1 MHFAVSSSLR
11 TRLGKPGAE
20 AAEALSEGGAAANAS
35 TVGCDRFETGEHS
48 RNHGRTAMSL
58 SRQSNVRRGGGM
70 PARAMAVAAPAD
82 MSAADGPPGSTD
94 RAPAGGPG
102 RGGCGG
108 AFVLLVGAA
117 ADWPGRGGI
126 AGVLPCPGRCG
137 SGTGAAPGD
146 SAAGTS
152 DLRLGA
158 GAPGGRPLA
167 NAAAIAAAAWPN
179 AWLLG
184 RGAVGGGPDDA
195 GDSATVGDVG
205 MVTVGV
211 RGGWR

>member
-1 MHFAVSSSLR
+1 
-11 TRLGKPGAE
+11 
-20 AAEALSEGGAAANAS
+20 
-35 TVGCDRFETGEHS
+35 
-48 RNHGRTAMSL
+48 
-58 SRQSNVRRGGGM
+58 M
-70 PARAMAVAAPAD
+70 PARAMAAAAPAD
-82 MSAADGPPGSTD
+82 MSAADGPPGSTE
-94 RAPAGGPG
+94 RAPGGGPA

-108 AFVLLVGAA
+108 ALELLVAA
-117 ADWPGRGGI
+117 AAAAGWPGRGGI
-126 AGVLPCPGRCG
+126 AGVLAWLGRCG

-167 NAAAIAAAAWPN
+167 SAAAIAAAAWPN

-205 MVTVGV
+205 IVTVGG
-211 RGGWR
+211 RGGWRGAGGSAAGAGAGAGAGAAFSGAGLGGALLR